1 MNLIKMLPTQGI
13 LKYMT
18 QTNREMKV
26 TEEHKEW
33 MLEMVQIAS
42 KNEVDKYA
50 FGFRHGVV
58 AAIEKFG
65 GIQWNKY
72 PSVIPPQER
81 TKVLVVMP
89 DGSWREGIAKDGLL
103 FVWLK
108 NPGDWVRTLADY
120 WAEIN
125 LPNQ

>member
-1 MNLIKMLPTQGI
+1 MLAI
-13 LKYMT
+13 YSIRIT

-26 TEEHKEW
+26 TKEHKKQIRIGTRAIGDNPTHRHLFQKGAEW
-33 MLEMVQIAS
+33 
-42 KNEVDKYA
+42 
-50 FGFRHGVV
+50 
-58 AAIEKFG
+58 AIQKFG

-72 PSVIPPQER
+72 PAVTPPQER

-89 DGSWREGIAKDGLL
+89 DGSWREGRAKDGLL

-120 WAEIN
+120 WIAHSA
-125 LPNQ
+125 PF